1 VTCASKHY
9 NRCGRSRKERSST
22 GSGASDVARSHNEG
36 SRWCDVLWCN
46 SWISSSIERTLSS
59 SLFYFTGVY
68 FTSLS
73 ARQELARGGAQLWL
87 VQPSDSL
94 AVRFRSSESTRR
106 SLIRA
111 YCESNCQ
118 SRRTPCRLCDRTGPS
133 RGRFDSGLR
142 RPPDQK
148 MEYARKASG
157 WETQA
162 SEDYESGGQEFESLR
177 RAKKADVSAHMYLTI
192 SGITGGF
199 RIPVPTTALLAVPS
213 LGS

>member
-1 VTCASKHY
+1 MTCASKHH

-73 ARQELARGGAQLWL
+73 ARGGHRAARLRTLRQELARGGAQLWL

-133 RGRFDSGLR
+133 RGRFDMR
-142 RPPDQK
+142 TAPTARPENRICSQSFRMGD
-148 MEYARKASG
+148 
-157 WETQA
+157 T
-162 SEDYESGGQEFESLR
+162 SLR
-177 RAKKADVSAHMYLTI
+177 RLRIWWSGVRISSARQEGRCVRAH
-192 SGITGGF
+192 
-199 RIPVPTTALLAVPS
+199 VPDDLRNNGRL
-213 LGS
+213 

>member
-1 VTCASKHY
+1 MACASKHH

-73 ARQELARGGAQLWL
+73 ARSGHRAARLRTLRQELARGGAQLWL

-106 SLIRA
+106 SLIRP

-133 RGRFDSGLR
+133 RGALLTICGLR
-142 RPPDQK
+142 RPSHWSDDCRSRTSSSIAGFWPDQK
-148 MEYARKASG
+148 ME
-157 WETQA
+157 
-162 SEDYESGGQEFESLR
+162 
-177 RAKKADVSAHMYLTI
+177 
-192 SGITGGF
+192 
-199 RIPVPTTALLAVPS
+199 
-213 LGS
+213 